1 MDLNCDDN
9 IEEVG
14 VSNLESVVHRD
25 VEVLSTNSIVD
36 QLESRLF
43 VGEVVKSVEDAYILY
58 CNYAHAKGFSV
69 KRGDQRYFPGTNEL
83 QAKEFECSC
92 EGSKDEKRSNAQI
105 PVYLKPTSRSKCKAK
120 LRITRQRGGEWTVGR
135 FVTEHNHEMLAVDQR
150 HLLRSSRNISYAQK
164 SILESMV
171 NSGITV
177 SNAVSYMENEAQGP
191 QNLSFIRKD
200 AYDYLGRMKK
210 QTKVKN
216 GDVSTLLHHFIN
228 KSNKE
233 SNFYWNVQLDDD
245 NIVMNFFLR
254 DSRCQADY
262 EFFGDIL
269 SVDTT
274 YRTNRYNLICAPFV
288 GINPHRQIVM
298 FGLAFMSDE
307 TESSFEWLFKTFLD
321 SMNGKQPETIF
332 TDQFQAMMNAIETI
346 FPHSQHRLCQW
357 HINQNAPS
365 HLGSLNGDSSFK
377 ILWNKCMT
385 HCESEEEFESTWSIM
400 IDEYNLSGHKWLN
413 GMYTLRYKWATAFSN
428 HKFSAGLLAT
438 SRSEVTNVVL
448 KRSGN
453 SAISLYHFV
462 VNYEKIQQ
470 SWREKEKAED
480 KHCHHKKAPTMLKNN
495 PMLNSAADVY
505 TLIMYKL
512 FELEF
517 INSLNMQ
524 FIEMP
529 LDFSALSLEFKVKS
543 HDVNSRV
550 RHVLF
555 NKETTEVKCSCQK
568 FESMGILCTHI
579 LMVFNFMNVNYIPT
593 PYLKRRWMKNAK
605 NRVVVDDFC
614 QQKSGSGQESEMVF
628 VNQLMRSTYTL
639 TMRCKSNGD
648 ARKKLT
654 EIVEGARE
662 QIDELF
668 EKLKLDDNDILEE
681 NMVDEMV
688 VRNPP
693 QVKSRGITN
702 KNIQRH
708 WDGKSKKRKGKG
720 KMQDV
725 AKEKDKAHKLLNA

>member
-14 VSNLESVVHRD
+14 VSNLEYVVHRD
-25 VEVLSTNSIVD
+25 VEVLSTNFIVD

-135 FVTEHNHEMLAVDQR
+135 FVTKHNHEMLAADQR

-210 QTKVKN
+210 QTKVEN
-216 GDVSTLLHHFIN
+216 GDASTLLHHFIN

-245 NIVMNFFLR
+245 NRVMNFFLR

-288 GINPHRQIVM
+288 GINHHRQNIM

-332 TDQFQAMMNAIETI
+332 TDQCQAMMNAIETI

-438 SRSEVTNVVL
+438 SRSEVTNAVL
-448 KRSGN
+448 KRS
-453 SAISLYHFV
+453 
-462 VNYEKIQQ
+462 
-470 SWREKEKAED
+470 
-480 KHCHHKKAPTMLKNN
+480 
-495 PMLNSAADVY
+495 ADVY
-505 TLIMYKL
+505 TLTVYKL

-517 INSLNMQ
+517 INSLNMR

-555 NKETTEVKCSCQK
+555 NKETAEVKCSCQK
-568 FESMGILCTHI
+568 FESMGILCKHI
-579 LMVFNFMNVNYIPT
+579 LMVFNFLNVNYIPT
-593 PYLKRRWMKNAK
+593 PYLKKRWMKNAK
-605 NRVVVDDFC
+605 NRVVVDDFF

-648 ARKKLT
+648 ARKKLV

-668 EKLKLDDNDILEE
+668 EKLKLDDNGILEE

-720 KMQDV
+720 KVDSS
-725 AKEKDKAHKLLNA
+725 NAGCGKRKGQSSQASQCMNSQEVDHIQQLQNPNVPPSLTSEFEDNQLHNWVNANLSHLF

>member
-1 MDLNCDDN
+1 M
-9 IEEVG
+9 
-14 VSNLESVVHRD
+14 
-25 VEVLSTNSIVD
+25 
-36 QLESRLF
+36 
-43 VGEVVKSVEDAYILY
+43 
-58 CNYAHAKGFSV
+58 
-69 KRGDQRYFPGTNEL
+69 
-83 QAKEFECSC
+83 
-92 EGSKDEKRSNAQI
+92 
-105 PVYLKPTSRSKCKAK
+105 KPTSRSKCKAK

-135 FVTEHNHEMLAVDQR
+135 FVMEHNHEMLAADQR

-177 SNAVSYMENEAQGP
+177 SNAVSYMINEAQGP

-200 AYDYLGRMKK
+200 GYDYLGRIKK
-210 QTKVKN
+210 QTKVEN
-216 GDVSTLLHHFIN
+216 GDASALLHHFIN
-228 KSNKE
+228 KANKE

-245 NIVMNFFLR
+245 NRVMNFFLR
-254 DSRCQADY
+254 DSRCEVDY
-262 EFFGDIL
+262 VFFGDIL

-288 GINPHRQIVM
+288 GINQHRQNVL
-298 FGLAFMSDE
+298 FGLAFMSDA

-332 TDQFQAMMNAIETI
+332 TDQCQAMMNAIETI
-346 FPHSQHRLCQW
+346 FPHSHHRLCQW

-377 ILWNKCMT
+377 RLWNKCMT
-385 HCESEEEFESTWSIM
+385 HYESEEEFESTWSIM
-400 IDEYNLSGHKWLN
+400 IDKYNLSGHKWLN

-428 HKFSAGLLAT
+428 HKFSAGLLAI
-438 SRSEVTNVVL
+438 SRSEVTNAVL
-448 KRSGN
+448 KRSSN
-453 SAISLYHFV
+453 SAISLYDFV

-480 KHCHHKKAPTMLKNN
+480 TRCHHKNAPTMLKNN

-505 TLIMYKL
+505 TLTVYKL

-529 LDFSALSLEFKVKS
+529 LDFSAVILYFKVKS
-543 HDVNSRV
+543 HDENSRV

-555 NKETTEVKCSCQK
+555 NKESTEVKCSCQK
-568 FESMGILCTHI
+568 FESMGILCKHI
-579 LMVFNFMNVNYIPT
+579 LMVFNFMNVNYISK
-593 PYLKRRWMKNAK
+593 PYLKKRWMKNAK
-605 NRVVVDDFC
+605 NRVLVDDFC
-614 QQKSGSGQESEMVF
+614 QEESGSGHESEMVF
-628 VNQLMRSTYTL
+628 VNQLMISTYNL

-662 QIDELF
+662 QIDEFF
-668 EKLKLDDNDILEE
+668 EKLKLDDNGIQEE

-708 WDGKSKKRKGKG
+708 WDDKSKKRKGKG
-720 KMQDV
+720 KVDSSTFKHCSRWSRANSTWTSISLASFSYWSADVVKLEAVVELEAEAEAGAEADLELDLEQDCFSLYAV
-725 AKEKDKAHKLLNA
+725 NASTASSLVL